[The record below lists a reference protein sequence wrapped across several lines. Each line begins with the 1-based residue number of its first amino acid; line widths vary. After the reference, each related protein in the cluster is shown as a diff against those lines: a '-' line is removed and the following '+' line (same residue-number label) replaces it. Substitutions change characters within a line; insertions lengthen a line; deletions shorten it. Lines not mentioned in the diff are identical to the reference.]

1 MLFRDLPDAV
11 HSTDIAISD
20 ELTEKVTRKLGFVFA
35 KESKDKILGDSCLVY
50 TQTRDIEERGLEG
63 EKSKLRTVD
72 LTFCADIM
80 KDSIHVFVS

>member
-20 ELTEKVTRKLGFVFA
+20 ELTEEITRKFGFVFA
-35 KESKDKILGDSCLVY
+35 EKSEDEILSDSSVVY
-50 TQTRDIEERGLEG
+50 TQTRDIEERRLKR
-63 EKSKLRTVD
+63 EKSKLCTVD
-72 LTFCADIM
+72 LPFYTSIM